1 MLRGRRSVGRLGVAV
16 LVSLVVLGACG
27 GNDNKKNKAEGGST
41 NGKKPVALGFVGPL
55 TGDSANLG
63 VNIRDGAKVAIDE
76 WNKKGGPITYQLKE
90 FDTQGAAEQAQG
102 QKDKFLPDSS
112 ILGIVGPGF
121 SGETKA
127 VLPDLEQA
135 GLVMVSASATN
146 AALPTIVPN
155 SKVFHRIIADD
166 DVQAQGVSNYVI
178 KVIKPKKVALI
189 NDNTEYGKGLW
200 GGVVKLLTA
209 AGIDTSI
216 TDSIDPKSQDFSA
229 AVNKVKAAH
238 VDMVFYGG

>member
-1 MLRGRRSVGRLGVAV
+1 MLRGRSSGGRLGIAL
-16 LVSLVVLGACG
+16 LVSMVLLGACG
-27 GNDNKKNKAEGGST
+27 GGGGDKNKSAEGGST
-41 NGKKPVALGFVGPL
+41 NGKKTAVLGFVGPL

-76 WNKKGGPITYQLKE
+76 WNKKGGAIAYQLRE
-90 FDTQGAAEQAQG
+90 FDTQGLPEQAQG
-102 QKDKFLPDSS
+102 QKDKFIPDSS
-112 ILGIVGPGF
+112 IVGIVGPAF

-166 DVQAQGVSNYVI
+166 DVQAQGV
-178 KVIKPKKVALI
+178 
-189 NDNTEYGKGLW
+189 TEY
-200 GGVVKLLTA
+200 VT
-209 AGIDTSI
+209 
-216 TDSIDPKSQDFSA
+216 
-229 AVNKVKAAH
+229 
-238 VDMVFYGG
+238 